1 MPVLSTLILLSYTKV
16 LRTVIQS
23 LLISYVSCGDSLR
36 RVWQFDA
43 NIDYFSPSHMA
54 LFIFSLAVVML
65 IALPYTALV
74 LINPVLEGYLSRFR
88 YFKWLA
94 RLKPFYDAYSGPY
107 KDNCRFWPGL
117 LLVARFILAL
127 VIPFGSDTTNLS
139 VILTVV
145 LVLLVTGWNLRGVYN
160 K

>member
-23 LLISYVSCGDSLR
+23 LLIGYVSCGDSLR

-43 NIDYFSPSHMA
+43 NIDYFSPFHNFMA

-74 LINPVLEGYLSRFR
+74 LINPVLEGYL
-88 YFKWLA
+88 
-94 RLKPFYDAYSGPY
+94 
-107 KDNCRFWPGL
+107 
-117 LLVARFILAL
+117 
-127 VIPFGSDTTNLS
+127 
-139 VILTVV
+139 
-145 LVLLVTGWNLRGVYN
+145 
-160 K
+160 